1 MRVDKNEAELCE
13 AVIRL
18 LEQEIASARHD
29 VRFPELDR
37 IGPPVECR
45 FGLAGERY
53 AIEHTLIEPFA
64 DHIRTGS
71 EFNELVRP
79 IEAELNG
86 TMPTP
91 GTYTLLFPVHST
103 AGRHR
108 RTHAAL
114 RDKIIAWAREAG
126 AALRAEAPSRDD
138 RHRRPHGYS
147 GERTTVIDGLPLRL
161 DRRVH
166 WSESGRHDGALF
178 VSRVIGEDLEAQR
191 LERVRTAL
199 DRKLGKLMDCR
210 AEGDKIILVLEFSDI
225 VLTNHILIGEALEIA
240 LSGRGDIPDLLLIAD
255 TTLPQRW
262 NLFPAVIDGIF
273 SIDMEWIEVD
283 PSGRMAA

>member
-1 MRVDKNEAELCE
+1 MRVDKNEMGLCE

-18 LEQEIASARHD
+18 LEEDAGLCRQE

-45 FGLAGERY
+45 FELAGERY

-71 EFNELVRP
+71 EFDELIRP
-79 IEAELNG
+79 VETALNG
-86 TMPTP
+86 TMPVP
-91 GTYTLLFPVHST
+91 GTYTLFFPVHPT

-114 RDKIIAWAREAG
+114 REKIIAWAREAG
-126 AALRAEAPSRDD
+126 SALHAEAPWRDD
-138 RHRRPHGYS
+138 RHRRPHGHA

-166 WSESGRHDGALF
+166 WSESGRHDGTLF
-178 VSRVIGEDLEAQR
+178 VSRVVGEDLETKR

-210 AEGDKIILVLEFSDI
+210 AEGDTTILVLEFSDI
-225 VLTNHILIGEALEIA
+225 VLTNHILIGEALDIA
-240 LSGRGDIPDLLLIAD
+240 LDGRSDIPDRLLIAD

-262 NLFPAVIDGIF
+262 NLFPAVIDGVF

-283 PSGRMAA
+283 PPVRKAA